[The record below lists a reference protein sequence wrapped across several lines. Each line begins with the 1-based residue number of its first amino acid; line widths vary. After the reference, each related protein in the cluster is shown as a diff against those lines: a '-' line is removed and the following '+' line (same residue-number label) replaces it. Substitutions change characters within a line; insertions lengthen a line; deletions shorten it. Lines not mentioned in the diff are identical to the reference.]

1 MKGDA
6 QMRTLS
12 KALALL
18 ALSAPL
24 LGGCFS
30 VDPAE
35 TSVWRPEA
43 TTTSRREIHLDVNA
57 SAHVLKAAGD
67 GLAPGE
73 AEQLGAFV
81 ASQGSPWSMDV
92 RVQPLSAAGARAVRE
107 VEMALIYIGVQADRI
122 GREPMGEGVSD
133 GDVAVTVRHV
143 TARVA
148 GCPDWSRANLIDLS
162 EMNSSNFGCAT
173 ADNLARM
180 VADPRDLSVGRPT
193 APASGPHA
201 AGAVAR
207 YNTDKVKPL
216 IKRATGGSGGSKGE

>member
-1 MKGDA
+1 
-6 QMRTLS
+6 MRTLS
-12 KALALL
+12 KALAAL
-18 ALSAPL
+18 ALTAPL
-24 LGGCFS
+24 LAGCFS
-30 VDPAE
+30 FDPAE
-35 TSVWRPEA
+35 PSVWRPESRA
-43 TTTSRREIHLDVNA
+43 TVQRDIHLDVNA
-57 SAHVLKAAGD
+57 AAHILKAAGD

-92 RVQPLSAAGARAVRE
+92 RVQPLSPAGAKAVRE

-122 GREPMGEGVSD
+122 GREPMGARAGD
-133 GDVAVTVRHV
+133 GDVAVTVRHIS
-143 TARVA
+143 ARVA
-148 GCPDWSRANLIDLS
+148 GCPDWSRANLIDHS

-180 VADPRDLSVGRPT
+180 IADPRELSVGRPT

-216 IKRATGGSGGSKGE
+216 IKRATGGSGGAKGE